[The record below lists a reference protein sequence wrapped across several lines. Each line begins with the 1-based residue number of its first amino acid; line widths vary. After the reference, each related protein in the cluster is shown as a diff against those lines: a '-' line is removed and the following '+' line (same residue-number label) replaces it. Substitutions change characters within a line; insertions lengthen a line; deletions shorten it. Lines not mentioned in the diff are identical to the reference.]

1 MKNSTRQVVILD
13 NFSSPYI
20 HQAILILK
28 DYNPSLEDKVI
39 EEAERVV
46 SRYLSHPQTHA
57 KIRNITNIGHDLD
70 EEKFLSF
77 PPKKRSKI
85 PLLIWAFIIAGIS
98 ALVLPYII

>member
-46 SRYLSHPQTHA
+46 SRYLSHPQTNS
-57 KIRNITNIGHDLD
+57 KIKHITNINQELD
-70 EEKFLSF
+70 KEKFLLFSE
-77 PPKKRSKI
+77 KKHSKI
-85 PLLIWAFIIAGIS
+85 SLIIWAFILAGIS
-98 ALVLPYII
+98 ALIFMYLI